1 LSVAAVL
8 SMLPIF
14 GVFGHTQTN
23 TVKPSIVLVHGAWAD
38 ASSWSRVIK
47 ILQEQGF
54 TVYAP
59 PNTLRGVSADS
70 AYLTSFLA
78 TIPGPIV
85 LVGHS
90 YGGVV
95 ISNAATGN
103 PNVKALV
110 YVDAFV
116 PEQGEA
122 VGALLAIPP
131 PPGQASGCLDPA
143 TSFNIVPF
151 SGGLDTYIK
160 QSVYPTC
167 FANTVPTPLANEM
180 AAGQRPL
187 ALNVLTDPSGAP
199 AWKTI
204 RSFYV
209 LGTLDRVIPPYLQ
222 LFMANRANSTITE
235 VAGPHPSMV
244 TQPDAVAR
252 VIEQASGQ
260 STSQENEQAPMIGTD

>member
-1 LSVAAVL
+1 
-8 SMLPIF
+8 MLPVSA
-14 GVFGHTQTN
+14 VFAHTQAQTN

-38 ASSWSRVIK
+38 ASSWNRVIK
-47 ILQEQGF
+47 ILQEHGF

-70 AYLTSFLA
+70 AYLAGFLA

-131 PPGQASGCLDPA
+131 PTGQASGCLDPA

-167 FANTVPTPLANEM
+167 FANT
-180 AAGQRPL
+180 
-187 ALNVLTDPSGAP
+187 
-199 AWKTI
+199 
-204 RSFYV
+204 
-209 LGTLDRVIPPYLQ
+209 
-222 LFMANRANSTITE
+222 
-235 VAGPHPSMV
+235 
-244 TQPDAVAR
+244 
-252 VIEQASGQ
+252 
-260 STSQENEQAPMIGTD
+260 